1 MAESTSGP
9 SAGPAAPDCDDEA
22 YERFKRE
29 LHDGFRLIA
38 RGHRIP
44 PVDLGGL
51 TAAETDVVIALSH
64 ALRHGIEARPSKI
77 ARFIDST
84 PSALS
89 QTLRSLERKGY
100 VARRRLGTDSR
111 GVVLDLTDEGRRLAD
126 EGETA
131 LDDRFRELFAYLGE
145 DDARTLL
152 RVFGRM
158 VAFLTGSRGADGADP
173 GEERA

>member
-1 MAESTSGP
+1 MPESASG
-9 SAGPAAPDCDDEA
+9 GTEA

-29 LHDGFRLIA
+29 LHDEFRLI
-38 RGHRIP
+38 RKGHYAPQVRI
-44 PVDLGGL
+44 GGL
-51 TAAETDVVIALSH
+51 TPAETEVVMALAH
-64 ALRHGIEARPSKI
+64 GIRHGIEARPGRI

-89 QTLRSLERKGY
+89 QTLKSLERKGY

-126 EGETA
+126 EGESA

-145 DDARTLL
+145 DDAQTLL

-158 VAFLTGSRGADGADP
+158 VDFLTGSRGADGADP